1 MDLCMAVLLSQL
13 SPTASPALDPLLS
26 GGELTSE
33 DFLAILPTDPSI
45 HVSQGAEVKKEECAG
60 EEEGLYQLYTTVKS
74 TLAGFEEHVL
84 TAHDTHS
91 TPYLWFYAC
100 GLSPNICNLMLEY
113 LWDSALS
120 VLPTPNEWKKS
131 HNAAAFLSG
140 ILARGN
146 YVSFE

>member
-1 MDLCMAVLLSQL
+1 MALLLSQI
-13 SPTASPALDPLLS
+13 SPTTSPALEPLLS
-26 GGELTSE
+26 GGELTSDE
-33 DFLAILPTDPSI
+33 FLALLPDP
-45 HVSQGAEVKKEECAG
+45 ADKDMKKEEG
-60 EEEGLYQLYTTVKS
+60 EDVYHLYNTVKS
-74 TLAGFEEHVL
+74 TLTGFEEHVL

-100 GLSPNICNLMLEY
+100 GLSPNICNLMLDY

-120 VLPTPNEWKKS
+120 VIPTSNEWKKS

-140 ILARGN
+140 ILARAN